1 MFGIIL
7 DLNMF
12 NYNSMR
18 ILLALFI
25 TNFCFIVA
33 KAQQNGVKLIEEK
46 TAKRHFIYA
55 ENTTN
60 ENRSVFLKVMPKGYR
75 RRANRPIIK
84 KTPPKSKVLLVT
96 LIPLKDSVP
105 SYKLIFTASKE
116 PQNIKATKFKSTDY
130 YE

>member
-1 MFGIIL
+1 MIF
-7 DLNMF
+7 
-12 NYNSMR
+12 MR
-18 ILLALFI
+18 ILLTLLI
-25 TNFCFIVA
+25 TAFYIMGA
-33 KAQQNGVKLIEEK
+33 TAQHNGVKLIEEK

-84 KTPPKSKVLLVT
+84 LTPPKSKVLLVT

-105 SYKLIFTASKE
+105 SYKLIFTANKE
-116 PQNIKATKFKSTDY
+116 PQSINATKVKSTDY